1 MARFKIVP
9 LEGLTWLTQRVLA
22 QPQGLAKD
30 FAATFGVSRVAATTF
45 IRGCVDAGFLVKE
58 GSKTRPSYALG
69 RRRFL
74 RQMYSIPGID
84 ESHIWSKDFI
94 PYLQP
99 LPQNLENICHYG
111 FTEILNNANDHS
123 EGDVVVVTAY
133 KDENSILLAM
143 NDNGIGIFEKIAQA
157 LQLPD
162 RRLALLELGKG
173 KFTTDKSRHSGEGI
187 FFASRFFDHFV
198 IRANGLTFKHD
209 NEMPLD
215 ILSEDEVISFQD
227 AFGGQGTL
235 VRMLIS
241 GSSQRTMAEV
251 FDEFTL
257 NKEELNFDKTVVPVK
272 LAKVGSENLLSRS
285 QAKRLLHRLERF
297 KHVEFDFSEI
307 DMIGQAFA
315 DEVFRVFKNK
325 HPDIVLKPINT
336 SNEVRKMIGR
346 VAPLNGFSA
355 E

>member
-1 MARFKIVP
+1 MARLKTHL
-9 LEGLTWLTQRVLA
+9 LEGITWLTQRVLA
-22 QPQGLAKD
+22 QPQGLARD

-74 RQMYSIPGID
+74 RQRYSVPGID
-84 ESHIWSKDFI
+84 ESHICSKDFI

-99 LPQNLENICHYG
+99 LPQNLESIFHYG

-123 EGDVVVVTAY
+123 EGNEVIASAY
-133 KDENSILLAM
+133 KDGKDLLLSIE
-143 NDNGIGIFEKIAQA
+143 DNGIGIFEKIAHA

-173 KFTTDKSRHSGEGI
+173 KFTTDKNNHSGEGI
-187 FFASRFFDHFV
+187 FFASRIFDLFS

-209 NEMPLD
+209 DEVPLD
-215 ILSEDEVISFQD
+215 ILSEDEIISFKD
-227 AFGGQGTL
+227 AFGGRGTL
-235 VRMLIS
+235 VSMSIAEN
-241 GSSQRTMAEV
+241 SQRTMAEV
-251 FDEFTL
+251 FDRFTL
-257 NKEELNFDKTVVPVK
+257 NKDELNFDKTIVPVR
-272 LAKVGSENLLSRS
+272 LAKVGSENLISRS